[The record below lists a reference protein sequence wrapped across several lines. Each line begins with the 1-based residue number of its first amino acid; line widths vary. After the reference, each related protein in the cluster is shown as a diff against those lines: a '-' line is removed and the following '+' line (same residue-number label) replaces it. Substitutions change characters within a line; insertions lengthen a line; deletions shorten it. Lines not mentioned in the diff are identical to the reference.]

1 MNLWIRIQNKE
12 QLIKINK
19 DISINDTKKYK
30 KMLNSLNIDVTD
42 SEYDKVDGIDIIRDA
57 FNVDGYMLTT
67 DKLLL
72 GIYKTTERALEVLD
86 EIQNEIKN
94 QYLLKPKETIE
105 LPIIESAKNYYEH
118 LNNIDIIVCDDNF
131 EIKPINT
138 NVIIYEM
145 PKE

>member
-1 MNLWIRIQNKE
+1 MDLWIRNQNKE

-19 DISINDTKKYK
+19 DITITDTKKYK
-30 KMLNSLNIDVTD
+30 KILNPLNINVTD

-72 GIYKTTERALEVLD
+72 GIYKTKERALEVLD

-131 EIKPINT
+131 EIKYKN
-138 NVIIYEM
+138 
-145 PKE
+145 

>member
-1 MNLWIRIQNKE
+1 MIRTQNEE

-30 KMLNSLNIDVTD
+30 KMLNFLNIDVTD

-72 GIYKTTERALEVLD
+72 GIYKTKERAIEVLD
-86 EIQNEIKN
+86 EIQNKIKN
-94 QYLLKPKETIE
+94 QYLLKSKETIE
-105 LPIIESAKNYYEH
+105 LSIIESAKNYYED

-145 PKE
+145 PKEW

>member
-72 GIYKTTERALEVLD
+72 GIYKTKERALEVLD